1 MICISYC
8 TPSMSSLPISYF
20 LVPDKLHFFGTPVPP
35 LPDMTRSSWK
45 HPLTTSPRREPR
57 NTPRDAHKTPQDT
70 PKYYDGLC
78 FLIDYYSPP
87 PDAHIYY
94 CLITGMFLPH
104 PRTKSPKSRISPASK
119 PSICSSRTNGCKNFT
134 VSREC
139 P

>member
-1 MICISYC
+1 MMCISYC

-70 PKYYDGLC
+70 PNNM
-78 FLIDYYSPP
+78 IDYVFSLTIIL
-87 PDAHIYY
+87 H
-94 CLITGMFLPH
+94 H
-104 PRTKSPKSRISPASK
+104 PMPTFI
-119 PSICSSRTNGCKNFT
+119 IF
-134 VSREC
+134 
-139 P
+139 